1 MHTSYH
7 FSSAQEI
14 SNDMIEAI
22 KARFKSKAITIIVED
37 NDFEVELPND
47 MKVILDDRLQEDEA
61 TYISAAES
69 IERLNKKYGL

>member
-1 MHTSYH
+1 MQTSYH